1 MEEGKLSEEEKAKI
15 ENDRLQKIQDEIA
28 ASGMSEQEVV
38 QKYRSMR
45 QDIQQFISKIGE
57 MELELGEHELVITT
71 LKPTDPKRVAFRLVG
86 GVLVESTAG
95 EVSRRTPRVT
105 NTTIAHLL
113 SAPLDPS
120 LPRPWHLPPLSPPYR
135 TPPPPSRNTPPTS
148 AAAPTHRYSR
158 KSRRSSRTSPTC

>member
-95 EVSRRTPRVT
+95 EVLPKVEAQFTNLTDMLKQLREVLAKKESEAAVWKTKYGIRTQQEHEEAQKARE
-105 NTTIAHLL
+105 
-113 SAPLDPS
+113 
-120 LPRPWHLPPLSPPYR
+120 
-135 TPPPPSRNTPPTS
+135 
-148 AAAPTHRYSR
+148 AAQKRQQEMSGGAG
-158 KSRRSSRTSPTC
+158 SSGVLA